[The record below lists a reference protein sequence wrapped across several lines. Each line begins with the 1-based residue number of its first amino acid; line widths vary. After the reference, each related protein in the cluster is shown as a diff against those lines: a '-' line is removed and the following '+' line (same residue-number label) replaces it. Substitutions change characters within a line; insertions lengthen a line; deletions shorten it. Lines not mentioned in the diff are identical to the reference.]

1 MILLHY
7 KLNCEYKS
15 ITENNLKIQCKN
27 DVNCD
32 NIYYKKTSIIPTLP
46 EKGVEK
52 MKGLRKRQKAKKK
65 DDCFFK
71 ISICFF
77 LGCILLCFAAVAVGE
92 GSSFRQICAVGAGIF
107 FILGLIFLC
116 LAGAEGQEP
125 YLMEPHETLSR
136 EQMDEL
142 KEMLKE
148 AQERIRKK

>member
-32 NIYYKKTSIIPTLP
+32 IIYYKKTSIIPTLP

-65 DDCFFK
+65 DDCFLK
-71 ISICFF
+71 YLYVFF
-77 LGCILLCFAAVAVGE
+77 WGYSAVFCGGSCGRRQQLQADLCR
-92 GSSFRQICAVGAGIF
+92 GSRHL

-136 EQMDEL
+136 EQIDEL